1 MVSIRLTRTGRKDA
15 PSYRIVVVVKTT
27 PRETEFID
35 YLGHYNPRTEPSE
48 MKVDIEKAKY
58 WLSKGA
64 QASAQVKAIFKT
76 FPELKNN

>member
-15 PSYRIVVVVKTT
+15 PSYRIVVVDKTK

-48 MKVDIEKAKY
+48 MKVDIE
-58 WLSKGA
+58 
-64 QASAQVKAIFKT
+64 
-76 FPELKNN
+76 